1 MLKIFSKSHFGFE
14 FASLLLLFG
23 GLAIVVFVTGCA
35 TPPLALN
42 QASKV
47 QGLPAVSGD
56 SVRPLAERLR
66 LAALSIRSRFGGTGK
81 KLDYKEL
88 IQSPQFV
95 ELKAIAS
102 ELRQFDL
109 SALKSKNDKISFWI
123 NIYNS
128 LVIQGIAE
136 QTASRKIETVWDIGD
151 FFGNTA
157 YEIGGYRFSLNDI
170 ENGIL
175 RANRRRPYGFS
186 RQFSSSDPRLQ
197 YSVPPNE
204 FDPRIHFALNC
215 GSASCPPFAF
225 YKSDDLDHQL
235 ETAKCGFV
243 TSDSIVDGDEVK
255 ISKIFDWY
263 SGDFKPSVREFI
275 LTCAADDIKLKQA
288 LESPHLK
295 LKFSP
300 YNWHLNQL

>member
-1 MLKIFSKSHFGFE
+1 MSKFFKLHLGFE
-14 FASLLLLFG
+14 FAALLILFG
-23 GLAIVVFVTGCA
+23 GLAIVVFAAGCA

-42 QASKV
+42 HTAKADGQ
-47 QGLPAVSGD
+47 PAPGGD
-56 SVRPLAERLR
+56 SGRPLAERLR

-95 ELKAIAS
+95 DLKAIAF

-109 SALKSKNDKISFWI
+109 STLKSKNDKISFWI
-123 NIYNS
+123 NVYNS

-136 QTASRKIETVWDIGD
+136 QTADRKIETVWDLGS

-157 YEIGGYRFSLNDI
+157 YEVGGYRFSLNDI

-175 RANRRRPYGFS
+175 RANRRRPYGLN

-197 YSVPPNE
+197 YSVPKDE

-225 YKSDDLDHQL
+225 YKSEDLDHQL

-243 TSDSIVDGDEVK
+243 TSDSVVEGDDVK

-263 SGDFKPSVREFI
+263 SGDFRPSVREFI
-275 LTCAADDIKLKQA
+275 LTCTNDDLKLKQA
-288 LESPHLK
+288 LESPRLK
-295 LKFSP
+295 LKFSE